1 MKNLVMKT
9 VGDYTLVARVREN
22 FTVHEYVVAWC
33 YDKESDSWGQGHYFS
48 DIEDAI
54 KYFKKTR

>member
-1 MKNLVMKT
+1 MKT